1 MQTPDHWQQVEDIFH
16 AALER
21 HPAERAAYLVEVCA
35 GEAELPNLLE
45 DVQAMLAAH
54 EQAGAFMEQP
64 LDDAA
69 AGWQAA
75 GSPLSQS
82 SFSHYRMLSL
92 LGKGGMGEVWLS
104 EDTQLGRKVAVKLL
118 PAEFTTDA
126 GRVRRFTQE
135 ARAASA
141 LNHPNIITIHE
152 ICEAATEAGSAHYIV
167 MEYVEGET
175 LRQRIT
181 GAPQHRIEPPEA
193 IDLVLQIA
201 AALSAAQEAGI
212 THRDIKPENVMVRR
226 DGIVK
231 VLDFGLAK
239 LTEHSSPGID
249 MRSLP
254 APSAGAASGTV
265 MGTPRYMSPEQ
276 ARGERVDMRSD
287 IFSLGVLLY
296 EMVTG
301 AAPFT
306 GASVADILVAILDR
320 EPPPLTRH
328 ASDLPT
334 GLERIVSRCLAKQRE
349 HRYQSAK
356 ELLADLKDLAARLS
370 QPQLAPLRPAPSS
383 LLSPSPST
391 AAEIADNLPPRQ
403 NRKARRI
410 WLPFVLLSL
419 LIAAGGVFIYR
430 FFTPV
435 AGKQIESIAIL
446 PFQNVSG
453 DSDVEYLSDGM
464 TESLINNLSQL
475 PHLAVKARSAVF
487 RYKGREVEPKQ
498 VAAELSVQA
507 TLNGRVVQR
516 GDNLTL
522 YIALVDGRNGDQ
534 LWGWQYDRKMTDLV
548 ALQNEITRDV
558 SRKLRARLSGA
569 DEQKLAKKYP
579 ANAEAYQLYFKGRY
593 HVLKLTPAEIPKGIS
608 SFQAAIK
615 SDPNYALAYV
625 GLADAYRSQGLAQ
638 EMRPADVFPKAKEAA
653 NKAIEIDDSLAEAH
667 GIFGYVIFFYDWD
680 WKAAENQIRRGL
692 ELDPNS
698 ADAHLYYARLLSD
711 MGRHTEA
718 IAQVIRAREIDPLN
732 LRINALE
739 AQFLIH
745 AGRTDEAIDRLQNVS
760 ELDSNY
766 WFTYQQATSAYIEK
780 GMFGDAVVAA
790 RKGLKLYSANSR
802 LISYLAY
809 ALAKSGRRAEAR
821 AELAALLKLSAERYV
836 PPYNVAMIYN
846 GLGERDETLAWLERA
861 VEQRDPR
868 MTSLKVEPKWNNLRA
883 DPRFQDLLRRVGF
896 TP

>member
-1 MQTPDHWQQVEDIFH
+1 M
-16 AALER
+16 
-21 HPAERAAYLVEVCA
+21 
-35 GEAELPNLLE
+35 
-45 DVQAMLAAH
+45 
-54 EQAGAFMEQP
+54 
-64 LDDAA
+64 
-69 AGWQAA
+69 
-75 GSPLSQS
+75 
-82 SFSHYRMLSL
+82 
-92 LGKGGMGEVWLS
+92 
-104 EDTQLGRKVAVKLL
+104 
-118 PAEFTTDA
+118 
-126 GRVRRFTQE
+126 
-135 ARAASA
+135 
-141 LNHPNIITIHE
+141 
-152 ICEAATEAGSAHYIV
+152 
-167 MEYVEGET
+167 
-175 LRQRIT
+175 
-181 GAPQHRIEPPEA
+181 
-193 IDLVLQIA
+193 
-201 AALSAAQEAGI
+201 
-212 THRDIKPENVMVRR
+212 
-226 DGIVK
+226 
-231 VLDFGLAK
+231 
-239 LTEHSSPGID
+239 
-249 MRSLP
+249 
-254 APSAGAASGTV
+254 
-265 MGTPRYMSPEQ
+265 
-276 ARGERVDMRSD
+276 
-287 IFSLGVLLY
+287 
-296 EMVTG
+296 
-301 AAPFT
+301 
-306 GASVADILVAILDR
+306 
-320 EPPPLTRH
+320 
-328 ASDLPT
+328 
-334 GLERIVSRCLAKQRE
+334 
-349 HRYQSAK
+349 
-356 ELLADLKDLAARLS
+356 
-370 QPQLAPLRPAPSS
+370 
-383 LLSPSPST
+383 
-391 AAEIADNLPPRQ
+391 
-403 NRKARRI
+403 
-410 WLPFVLLSL
+410 
-419 LIAAGGVFIYR
+419 
-430 FFTPV
+430 
-435 AGKQIESIAIL
+435 
-446 PFQNVSG
+446 
-453 DSDVEYLSDGM
+453 
-464 TESLINNLSQL
+464 
-475 PHLAVKARSAVF
+475 
-487 RYKGREVEPKQ
+487 
-498 VAAELSVQA
+498 
-507 TLNGRVVQR
+507 
-516 GDNLTL
+516 
-522 YIALVDGRNGDQ
+522 
-534 LWGWQYDRKMTDLV
+534 
-548 ALQNEITRDV
+548 
-558 SRKLRARLSGA
+558 
-569 DEQKLAKKYP
+569 
-579 ANAEAYQLYFKGRY
+579 
-593 HVLKLTPAEIPKGIS
+593 TPAEIPKGIS